1 MNFKGLAAHLYADA
15 KRISL
20 GGMPRKPRVVSPEAI
35 EIAEMIDRVI
45 AARLGPNSSFAERE
59 AAAAAIEVEVLAEL
73 ARREAAAGSP
83 KDEV

>member
-1 MNFKGLAAHLYADA
+1 MYADA
-15 KRISL
+15 RRISL
-20 GGMPRKPRVVSPEAI
+20 GRMPRKPRVVSPEAI

-45 AARLGPNSSFAERE
+45 AARLGPNSTFAERE

-83 KDEV
+83 KDKA